1 MAAVPKEADPISD
14 EEWLVFK
21 AHECLK
27 SDSHAAK
34 AWLMTAKS
42 LFPRNFDIQVH
53 GTSYNA
59 DFRLVFHLLLFVIT
73 YTVRTRSVS

>member
-53 GTSYNA
+53 GKDIFSRKIPSYNP
-59 DFRLVFHLLLFVIT
+59 DLCFIFF
-73 YTVRTRSVS
+73 